1 MQLFWSFWIP
11 INFLFWWY
19 AALKVNNP
27 GWKHVVAGTVF
38 AFVTGMVPFLI
49 YQAIK

>member
-1 MQLFWSFWIP
+1 MQLFWSFWVP
-11 INFLFWWY
+11 LNFLFWWC

-27 GWKHVVAGTVF
+27 GWKHVAAGTVF
-38 AFVTGMVPFLI
+38 AAVTGLAPFLI

>member
-1 MQLFWSFWIP
+1 MQLFWSFWVP
-11 INFLFWWY
+11 FNFLFWWF
-19 AALKVNNP
+19 AALKVNNS

-38 AFVTGMVPFLI
+38 AVVTGVAPFLI